1 MKIMLIVDKKFLLG
15 LVNAEEDDEEDD
27 EDSDF
32 GC

>member
-1 MKIMLIVDKKFLLG
+1 MLIVDKKFLLG

>member
-1 MKIMLIVDKKFLLG
+1 MITITKKRILG
-15 LVNAEEDDEEDD
+15 FSRAEDEEEDD